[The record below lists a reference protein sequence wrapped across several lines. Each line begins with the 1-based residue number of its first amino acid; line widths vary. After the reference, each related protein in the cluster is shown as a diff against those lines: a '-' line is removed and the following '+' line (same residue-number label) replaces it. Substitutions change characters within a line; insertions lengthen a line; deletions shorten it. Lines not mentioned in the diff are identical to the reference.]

1 MYSFDKA
8 LETIKEWNE
17 EIKEHGLFLKH
28 TNTII
33 YNRANENDVPS
44 EEKVLVVKLISIV
57 DVAEEMTHFTEL
69 VKEDKDVYNVVKKTL
84 EVVQKSMLN

>member
-17 EIKEHGLFLKH
+17 EIKEYGLFLKH

-33 YNRANENDVPS
+33 YNRANENNVPS
-44 EEKVLVVKLISIV
+44 EEKVLVVKLISII
-57 DVAEEMTHFTEL
+57 DVAEEMTHFTEI
-69 VKEDKDVYNVVKKTL
+69 VKEDKDVYNVIKKTL

>member
-1 MYSFDKA
+1 MF
-8 LETIKEWNE
+8 
-17 EIKEHGLFLKH
+17 
-28 TNTII
+28 
-33 YNRANENDVPS
+33 PS
-44 EEKVLVVKLISIV
+44 HDLVVQLVSII

>member
-17 EIKEHGLFLKH
+17 EIKQYGLFLKH

-33 YNRANENDVPS
+33 YNRTNENNVPS
-44 EEKVLVVKLISIV
+44 EEKVLVVKLISII

-69 VKEDKDVYNVVKKTL
+69 VKEDKDVYNVIKKTL

>member
-17 EIKEHGLFLKH
+17 EIKEYGLFLKH

-33 YNRANENDVPS
+33 YNRANENNVPS
-44 EEKVLVVKLISIV
+44 EEKVLVVKLISII

-69 VKEDKDVYNVVKKTL
+69 VKEDKDVYNVIKKTL